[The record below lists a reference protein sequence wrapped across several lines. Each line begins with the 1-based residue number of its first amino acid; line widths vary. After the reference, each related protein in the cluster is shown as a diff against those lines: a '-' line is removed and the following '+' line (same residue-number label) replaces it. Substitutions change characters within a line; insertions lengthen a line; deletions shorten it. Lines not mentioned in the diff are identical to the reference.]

1 LLPVPD
7 PIYHQVVSKPNPRS
21 KREILKNFTL
31 LTPPVCLK
39 EDLDELLHI
48 PQDEE
53 KKEQIQ
59 DLSQNQN
66 LDSTVSQKQVDA
78 SGGEEQK
85 SVVQRREE
93 KELQQKYNF

>member
-1 LLPVPD
+1 M
-7 PIYHQVVSKPNPRS
+7 
-21 KREILKNFTL
+21 
-31 LTPPVCLK
+31 CLK